1 MIDQRPDG
9 LIRVDGFGFRLIA
22 LGQRH
27 EVERGE
33 RVDAFRTMA
42 VGEGAG
48 DDAGA
53 QIGTFFIPRFDGE
66 IGLPLG
72 ELAGGQLAEQPIDIV
87 ATERQC

>member
-1 MIDQRPDG
+1 MIDQRPDR
-9 LIRVDGFGFRLIA
+9 LIRVNGFRFGLIA

-33 RVDAFRTMA
+33 GVDAFRAVA

-48 DDAGA
+48 DDARA
-53 QIGTFFIPRFDGE
+53 QIGAFFVPRFDGE

-87 ATERQC
+87 ATERQR